1 MAPIVSPNLDL
12 LTTDFLVAAAVA
24 VTAGLM
30 RGFAGFGSGMLMAPV
45 FAILFGPVETVA
57 MVILMEIA
65 ASIQLT
71 PKVLP
76 DIQWRFV
83 GPLSGTAVLFMPI
96 GAYALGAT
104 DPEIMTRV
112 MAGIVLAFVLVL
124 LTGWRYQGDKKLLPT
139 LGIGAASGTLMAATS
154 MGNPPVL
161 LYMLS
166 SRDSATTNRA
176 NIIAYFAVTQIV
188 LLAVLAVMDLLS
200 WQPVFRAALLTPGY
214 LLAAWVGSRLFR
226 RSSETFYR
234 RIALVFL
241 FCVAA
246 YGLLR

>member
-1 MAPIVSPNLDL
+1 MSLIFELLTLDL
-12 LTTDFLVAAAVA
+12 ALAAVVA
-24 VTAGLM
+24 VIAGLM
-30 RGFAGFGSGMLMAPV
+30 RGFAGFGSGMMMAPV

-57 MVILMEIA
+57 IVIIMEIV
-65 ASIQLT
+65 ASIQLI
-71 PKVLP
+71 PKALP

-83 GPLSGTAVLFMPI
+83 VPLSFMAALFMPI
-96 GAYALGAT
+96 GAYFLGT
-104 DPEIMTRV
+104 VDPGTMTRV

-124 LTGWRYQGDKKLLPT
+124 LTGWRYEGEKSLLPT

-176 NIIAYFAVTQIV
+176 NIIGYFAATQIV
-188 LLAVLAVMDLLS
+188 LLLVLMAMGLLS
-200 WQPVFRAALLTPGY
+200 WPPVFRAALLSPPY
-214 LLAAWVGSRLFR
+214 LLAAWLGSRLFR
-226 RSSETFYR
+226 HSSEQLYR
-234 RIALVFL
+234 RVALLFL
-241 FCVAA
+241 SVVAA